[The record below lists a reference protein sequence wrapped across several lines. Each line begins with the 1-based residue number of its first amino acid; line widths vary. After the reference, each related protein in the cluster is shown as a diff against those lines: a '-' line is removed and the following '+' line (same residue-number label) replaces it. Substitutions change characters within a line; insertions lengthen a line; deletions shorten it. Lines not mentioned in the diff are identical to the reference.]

1 MRAERIST
9 SRGGGSPSERLN
21 RDRATSTAAATEST
35 PISGNIAKRGGVPI
49 LSTLT
54 SNGGDTK
61 QILLQQPSVQRRAGA
76 SCRPWSLARASSE
89 PLVCLQQLS
98 WQQER
103 AVAGSLA
110 IADASNFLSQQHSN
124 IHPARV
130 KIKMRWMSEEP
141 VMIFCFGRIGAR
153 AAPIPRTSGLI
164 VPRDDGGARKS
175 VYRSEHCCA
184 AESNE
189 LGDPV
194 EIMTIGATPSGVRR
208 PVREA
213 LAAMAQEK
221 EGWNTDG

>member
-1 MRAERIST
+1 MRGRVPIVST
-9 SRGGGSPSERLN
+9 S
-21 RDRATSTAAATEST
+21 
-35 PISGNIAKRGGVPI
+35 
-49 LSTLT
+49 T
-54 SNGGDTK
+54 SNGAETQ

-76 SCRPWSLARASSE
+76 SRWPWSAERESTELGD
-89 PLVCLQQLS
+89 CLQQVS
-98 WQQER
+98 WQQAR
-103 AVAGSLA
+103 ALPGSSA

-184 AESNE
+184 AESNQ

-221 EGWNTDG
+221 EGRNTDGQDRDHPTEKGCDPEGH

>member
-35 PISGNIAKRGGVPI
+35 PISGNIAMRGRVPI
-49 LSTLT
+49 VSTST
-54 SNGGDTK
+54 SNGAETQ

-76 SCRPWSLARASSE
+76 SRWPWSAERESSE
-89 PLVCLQQLS
+89 LGDCLQQVS
-98 WQQER
+98 WQQAR
-103 AVAGSLA
+103 ALPGSSA

-130 KIKMRWMSEEP
+130 KMKMRWMSEEP

-164 VPRDDGGARKS
+164 VPRDDGGRGAG
-175 VYRSEHCCA
+175 
-184 AESNE
+184 
-189 LGDPV
+189 GD
-194 EIMTIGATPSGVRR
+194 GAGKGR
-208 PVREA
+208 PEY
-213 LAAMAQEK
+213 
-221 EGWNTDG
+221 